1 MKYIK
6 NILYF
11 LFGLLMFAVFII
23 DRVIQVHLWW
33 LKSENFDAF
42 MSNKKI
48 QEMKYDGT
56 KQESTVRKQA
66 FYRITTTAF
75 FIGAFLF
82 FRFLWNL
89 VF

>member
-6 NILYF
+6 NTLYF
-11 LFGLLMFAVFII
+11 LFGLLMFGVFLI
-23 DRVIQVHLWW
+23 DRVIQVPLWW

-42 MSNKKI
+42 MSGKKVKTHFGSFEEI
-48 QEMKYDGT
+48 NY
-56 KQESTVRKQA
+56 RKA
-66 FYRITTTAF
+66 SFYRITTTVF
-75 FIGAFLF
+75 FIGVFLF